1 MDTEQAREVID
12 IVVSAELT
20 LDQAKADYKA
30 VTDAAFETYDMTP
43 DQIKAAKATAKAII
57 KRKLEEV
64 EEQAAELSSMIEV
77 AKIKMAEMAG

>member
-1 MDTEQAREVID
+1 MNTEEAREVID

-30 VTDAAFETYDMTP
+30 VTDAAFENCDMTP